1 MGVFLMMGMN
11 PMVLV
16 NIPFMIAVVLAPLGS
31 AVLAFGLKEVLETL
45 YAFRLFLLSPTPA
58 ERSNRPAAILRYL
71 IASTYAIG
79 GLTFLI
85 AVLVTI
91 ATRGSMPAQADC
103 FWEHLAAASIALS
116 YPVFISEGLLRPLK
130 SRLE

>member
-1 MGVFLMMGMN
+1 MMGMN

-45 YAFRLFLLSPTPA
+45 YAFRLFFLSPAPA
-58 ERSNRPAAILRYL
+58 AGSNRPAAILRYL

-91 ATRGSMPAQADC
+91 ATRGRMPAQADC
-103 FWEHLAAASIALS
+103 FWEHLAGASIALS

-130 SRLE
+130 SRLQ